1 MKQWLSLAAAT
12 AIMAAL
18 SGCVSDGEDGTAGTA
33 GADGIDGS
41 DLTVQVG
48 IVATKVQFENIDT
61 PLGDAQKSIQS
72 SSLVT
77 LGNETQALSFTKLL
91 ATNASDNGEVF
102 GQVKDYLDQPI
113 TFDDG
118 SPYVC
123 NGTNDG
129 VGSGLDY
136 SSILQ
141 KNNKLYLV
149 SQFECQ
155 VGAMYKAE
163 LAQDTQTGTLSV
175 KPNTL
180 EFISQAAGFGGFV
193 HCAGQ
198 RTPWESHLGSE
209 EYETDARF
217 VEEDANATTGLTG
230 NKYYDETAKFWGGD
244 ATKMSPYYYGWT
256 PEVTIDANGNAVYA
270 KHYAM
275 GRMSHELSY
284 VMPDRKTVYLSDD
297 GTNVGLFMF
306 VADKAEDLSAG
317 SLYAAK
323 WHQNSDV
330 DGGRADLS
338 WIKLGEAT
346 DAQIKAILDA
356 DNNVTTNDA
365 PLFSDIF
372 NVETPNADG
381 TCPTSGFV
389 SVNTSAGNECLQ
401 LVTGQEQVA
410 AFLET
415 RRYAAYLGATTEFRK
430 EEGITFSADHNKLF
444 VAMSEVAK
452 GMEDDSSSD
461 LGGNNDIR
469 LAKNS
474 CGAVYALDVA
484 QTEQRDNEDKKIKSA
499 YVVNNMYSIINGI
512 PASYDAASEYA
523 GNRCDVNGISNPDN
537 VTYLKGSNLLFI
549 GEDTSSHLN
558 NMIWAYDIENG
569 SLVRTFTTPLGA
581 ETTSP
586 FWYENINGYG
596 YMTAVTQHPDADTA
610 EVGESSVGVMGP
622 IKNLDTLNGN
632 SLVKLGAYNSGKV
645 GGSEITAY
653 DAATKKLFITNGAD
667 NKLDV
672 VSLADVQNPTLLES
686 LDLAAYGAGVQSVAV
701 KNGKV
706 AVAVGSADKTAEKGK
721 VVIFNTDG
729 TYDKNVTVGY
739 LPDMVTFN
747 EDGTKIIVAN
757 EGEPDASTGV
767 YVDVNGTVG
776 MVNVADGNYSEVAFV
791 DGDLNDAEDGTA
803 VRLGGTPSNSTS
815 LDLEPE
821 YISVVGN
828 FAYVTL
834 QENNAV
840 AKVDISGATPV
851 VEAVQ
856 SLGAKDYGVE
866 NQIDIEE
873 DGKII
878 FKNHAGLK
886 ALYQPD
892 SIASYTFGGATYLVT
907 ANEGDGREYLDSS
920 DNDVFVDEIK
930 LKKLG
935 DIGVTPPASLDGY
948 EDLKVMKDISTN
960 TTIYTYGG
968 RSFAIWDEN
977 GNLVWDSGD
986 AISHIVA
993 EHEPKLFNQD
1003 EGEMDGRSG
1012 NKGAEPEALAVGA
1025 IDGKTYAF
1033 VGLERQSAIVM
1044 YDITNPYAPTFVE
1057 YLVTH
1062 GKNDISPEGMV
1073 FIPASKSPNGKNLL
1087 VVSYEVSGSTV
1098 IYEIK

>member
-1 MKQWLSLAAAT
+1 MKQWMSLAAAT
-12 AIMAAL
+12 ALLAAL
-18 SGCVSDGEDGTAGTA
+18 SGCVSDGEDGVAGSAGTN
-33 GADGIDGS
+33 GVDGS
-41 DLTVQVG
+41 DLTLQVG
-48 IVATKVQFENIDT
+48 TLATKVQFEQIDT
-61 PLGDAQKSIQS
+61 PLGDTQKSIQTS
-72 SSLVT
+72 TKVT
-77 LGNETQALSFTKLL
+77 FGDTTQEIGFTKLL
-91 ATNASDNGEVF
+91 ATGMSNNGEVF
-102 GQVKDYLDQPI
+102 GQVKDYMDQAI

-118 SPYVC
+118 SPYIC

-163 LAQDTQTGTLSV
+163 LAQDTTTGALSV
-175 KPNTL
+175 KDNTL
-180 EFISQAAGFGGFV
+180 EFISQKDGFGGFV

-209 EYETDARF
+209 EYETNARF

-230 NKYYDETAKFWGGD
+230 SKYYDETAKFWQGD

-256 PEVTIDANGNAVYA
+256 PEITIDANGSAVYT

-317 SLYAAK
+317 TLYAAK
-323 WHQNSDV
+323 WNQNSDA

-338 WIKLGEAT
+338 WVKLGHAT
-346 DAQIKAILDA
+346 NAEIKAILDA
-356 DNNVTTNDA
+356 DNNIATNDA

-372 NVETPNADG
+372 TTEEPQNGACATL
-381 TCPTSGFV
+381 T
-389 SVNTSAGNECLQ
+389 SVNTSAGHECLE
-401 LVTGQEQVA
+401 VKAGQEKLA
-410 AFLET
+410 AFLEP

-461 LGGNNDIR
+461 VGGNNDIR

-484 QTEQRDNEDKKIKSA
+484 STTQKDSVGGDIESA

-512 PASYDAASEYA
+512 PKTYDATSEYA
-523 GNRCDVNGISNPDN
+523 GNKCDVNGISNPDN

-549 GEDTSSHLN
+549 GEDTSSHIN

-610 EVGESSVGVMGP
+610 EVGESSIGVMGP

-632 SLVKLGAYNSGKV
+632 SLVKLGAYNSGV
-645 GGSEITAY
+645 EGGSEISAY
-653 DAATKKLFITNGAD
+653 DTTTKKLFITNGGE

-672 VSLADVQNPTLLES
+672 VSLADVQNPTLLTSIS
-686 LDLAAYGAGVQSVAV
+686 LASYGAGVQSVAV
-701 KNGKV
+701 ANGKV

-729 TYDKNVTVGY
+729 SYDKNVTVGY

-776 MVNVADGNYSEVAFV
+776 IVDVATGSYNEVGFV
-791 DGDLNDAEDGTA
+791 DGDLNDAQDGTV

-828 FAYVTL
+828 KAYVTL

-840 AKVDISGATPV
+840 ARIDISGAVPTV
-851 VEAVQ
+851 DAVQ
-856 SLGAKDYGVE
+856 SLGAKDYASE
-866 NQIDIEE
+866 NKIDIEE

-892 SIASYTFGGATYLVT
+892 SITSYTFGGATYLVT

-930 LKKLG
+930 LKNLG
-935 DIGVTPPASLDGY
+935 DIGVTPPASLTGY
-948 EDLKVMKDISTN
+948 KDLKVMADISTN

-968 RSFAIWDEN
+968 RSFAIWDED
-977 GNLVWDSGD
+977 GELVWDSGD
-986 AISHIVA
+986 EISRLVA
-993 EHEPKLFNQD
+993 QYEPKLFNQD
-1003 EGEMDGRSG
+1003 EGVMDGRSG
-1012 NKGAEPEALAVGA
+1012 NKGAEPEALTVGM

-1033 VGLERQSAIVM
+1033 IGLERQSAILM
-1044 YDITNPYAPTFVE
+1044 YDISNPYSPTFVE

-1062 GKNDISPEGMV
+1062 DKNDVSPEGMV

-1087 VVSYEVSGSTV
+1087 VVSYEVSGSTA